1 MSAIKDQDLAREMGL
16 LLQQFMGT
24 HGLSDSAMASR
35 AGSSTSA
42 VRTWRNG
49 RVPNPPYRAGLSKT
63 TGWDWNQPLDLL
75 VQEMRRSP
83 NGRVVVADAVE
94 VKASRAAPNPV
105 VGRAVIVA
113 ARHGLVNL
121 LQVHGRSVDAFLA
134 APFRGGGDALDEAVK
149 VVVSSKNHKV
159 ALEELKSS
167 GVSWLSPKEA
177 EALDEVFG
185 S

>member
-35 AGSSTSA
+35 AGSSMSA

-49 RVPNPPYRAGLSKT
+49 RVPNPPYRAGLGKT
-63 TGWDWNQPLDLL
+63 TGWNWDQPLELL

-83 NGRVVVADAVE
+83 NGRIVVSEVE
-94 VKASRAAPNPV
+94 VKVGRSAPNPI
-105 VGRAVIVA
+105 VGRAVVVA
-113 ARHGLVNL
+113 ARHGLVSL
-121 LQVHGRSVDAFLA
+121 IQTHGRSVDAFLDN
-134 APFRGGGDALDEAVK
+134 PFRGGGDALDEAVK
-149 VVVSSKNHKV
+149 AVVTSKNRKA
-159 ALEELKSS
+159 ALEGIKST
-167 GVSWLSPKEA
+167 GMPRLSTKEV